1 MDRSDSGEWLMENL
15 LSNNNRYI
23 ERCIDEMSV
32 STTRIS
38 QVSSI
43 VVYLLEVFFETLLKQ
58 SESITTYD
66 LVDHII

>member
-58 SESITTYD
+58 SESLTTYD